1 MSSSEEVAIE
11 RMKISTND
19 TDALNLLDVSSYL
32 IKMSQMLT
40 AQVLLFQAKVN
51 DLFKYRDHYFENHS
65 IDDAINRNTDV
76 ENELAVVLRLFEER
90 ESKYTL
96 KLFYVT
102 LTF

>member
-40 AQVLLFQAKVN
+40 AQVLLF
-51 DLFKYRDHYFENHS
+51 
-65 IDDAINRNTDV
+65 
-76 ENELAVVLRLFEER
+76 
-90 ESKYTL
+90 
-96 KLFYVT
+96 
-102 LTF
+102 